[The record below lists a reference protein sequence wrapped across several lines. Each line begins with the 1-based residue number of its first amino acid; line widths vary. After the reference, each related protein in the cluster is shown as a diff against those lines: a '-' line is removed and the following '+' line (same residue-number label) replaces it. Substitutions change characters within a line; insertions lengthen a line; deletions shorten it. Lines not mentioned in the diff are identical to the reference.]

1 MGQIRESS
9 DRKSQRYVCPILK
22 NTDKN
27 EKLRERKV
35 SNSLQEFILARFSSV
50 LFSSIQF
57 CSVWFRAGMQTRV
70 RRRMHQ
76 EESHMWLRVG
86 RTRASK
92 AGQLLWDSVRQRRP
106 QGGFG
111 PPTWLLT

>member
-50 LFSSIQF
+50 LFRL
-57 CSVWFRAGMQTRV
+57 V
-70 RRRMHQ
+70 
-76 EESHMWLRVG
+76 
-86 RTRASK
+86 
-92 AGQLLWDSVRQRRP
+92 P
-106 QGGFG
+106 
-111 PPTWLLT
+111 